1 MRTMKL
7 GRSSL
12 EVPVI
17 GMGCM
22 RLGGLSVKEAAE
34 YIDTCM
40 EAGLNFFDHADIYG
54 GGKCEEVFSEALE
67 SRAYKRED
75 MIIQSKC
82 GIRTDIGIYDFS
94 KEYIISSVDGILNR
108 LKTEY
113 LDVLLLHRPD
123 ALAEPEEIAEAFDL
137 LESSGKVRYFGVSNH
152 KPMQIEL
159 MKRYLKQ
166 DIIVNQLQT
175 SITNATIISNGI
187 NVNTAGDPAVD
198 RDGSVLDY
206 CRLNDITIQNWS
218 PLQYGFFEGTFLGN
232 EKFGKLNEKLI
243 QIAGKYD
250 ITDTAVAIAWLL
262 RHPAGMQP
270 IVGTV
275 NKKRIADISRAADV
289 RLSREEWYDIYKAAG
304 NTLP

>member
-40 EAGLNFFDHADIYG
+40 GAGLNFFDHADIYG
-54 GGKCEEVFSEALE
+54 GGKCEEFFSETLK

-82 GIRTDIGIYDFS
+82 GIHTDIGIYDFS

-108 LKTEY
+108 LKTDY

-243 QIAGKYD
+243 RVAEKYD

-289 RLSREEWYDIYKAAG
+289 RLSREDWYDIYKAAG